1 MDDERRKAAP
11 PRLRDVIANLSPK
24 VTFVWGAVVGIVVST
39 TAVVALLV
47 LGVLSANTNG
57 LVTLDSEKVALRIQL
72 ELEDAGYSTVVKC
85 PDPIA
90 APVGFMF
97 QCVAEDPRGYVA
109 KVEVAITN
117 VLGDINWNL
126 RTELPPNE

>member
-72 ELEDAGYSTVVKC
+72 ELEDAGYSTTVTC

-97 QCVAEDPRGYVA
+97 QCVVEDPRGYVA
-109 KVEVAITN
+109 KAEVHITN